1 MNKPIYLHVFDREL
15 RTLIGAQF
23 SDKEVCDIV
32 YTGVLAS
39 KFCYIGN
46 SNLAESYSD
55 FASAVELVYELEK
68 VGCVKVLTTTISRDE
83 FIEGRRKLYFKVQ
96 DRYPMYFEKKEVFFP
111 TKPQVLKDSTTT
123 VLQAN
128 ILLSLDKNVP
138 KPLNKK
144 ADIITKAILN
154 RDGSGITVGI
164 LNRMVELDRI
174 EHFYTGLLVSRNY
187 NKRYLDVMGGCLLKG
202 LSWINIFDDTS
213 DGNYDFWLYYNI
225 MEVAFLKYIKQIP
238 KIRDQVCVILE
249 LKENQYF
256 LLFQTM
262 LYDII
267 SGLNTMKGGQ
277 ALEEIRWE
285 LMFMLK
291 PRLENLKEM
300 SPEGALGC
308 LQMVCHQL
316 EKKYG
321 IRIINNP
328 MKTVLYIVAT
338 DTEFEKVAKFYKE
351 RGSNLD
357 HFELKENVYYNLGV
371 IRSSQVYLVKSGMG
385 AKKPDASILTIK
397 AAIDELKP
405 DYMIMVGI
413 AFGMKEEQSV
423 DGKKMG
429 NQRIGD
435 VMVSSE
441 IEDYGTM
448 KVLEGGTIERGLK
461 SSADPALLK
470 RFSTAYILWEKVT
483 VHTGLVIT
491 ADVLVNRKKY
501 KEDLRERFPDAI
513 GGEMEGCGFLA
524 NGNNNGHWI
533 LVKAICDFAYNKGDE
548 FQVDAA
554 MNAIEYVDFVIRNY
568 DL

>member
-1 MNKPIYLHVFDREL
+1 MYKPIYLHVFDREL

-96 DRYPMYFEKKEVFFP
+96 DRYPMYFENKEVLFP
-111 TKPQVLKDSTTT
+111 TKPKVLKDSTST

-138 KPLNKK
+138 RPLYKK
-144 ADIITKAILN
+144 ADNITKAIQN
-154 RDGSGITVGI
+154 RDGNGITVGI

-187 NKRYLDVMGGCLLKG
+187 NKRYLDAMGGCLLKG
-202 LSWINIFDDTS
+202 LSWVNIFDDTS

-238 KIRDQVCVILE
+238 KIQDQACAILA

-256 LLFQTM
+256 LLFQAM

-267 SGLNTMKGGQ
+267 TGLNTIKGGQ

-285 LMFMLK
+285 LMLMLK

-308 LQMVCHQL
+308 LQMVSHQL
-316 EKKYG
+316 EKKY
-321 IRIINNP
+321 
-328 MKTVLYIVAT
+328 
-338 DTEFEKVAKFYKE
+338 
-351 RGSNLD
+351 
-357 HFELKENVYYNLGV
+357 EL
-371 IRSSQVYLVKSGMG
+371 
-385 AKKPDASILTIK
+385 
-397 AAIDELKP
+397 
-405 DYMIMVGI
+405 
-413 AFGMKEEQSV
+413 
-423 DGKKMG
+423 
-429 NQRIGD
+429 
-435 VMVSSE
+435 
-441 IEDYGTM
+441 
-448 KVLEGGTIERGLK
+448 
-461 SSADPALLK
+461 
-470 RFSTAYILWEKVT
+470 
-483 VHTGLVIT
+483 
-491 ADVLVNRKKY
+491 
-501 KEDLRERFPDAI
+501 
-513 GGEMEGCGFLA
+513 
-524 NGNNNGHWI
+524 
-533 LVKAICDFAYNKGDE
+533 
-548 FQVDAA
+548 
-554 MNAIEYVDFVIRNY
+554 
-568 DL
+568 

>member
-55 FASAVELVYELEK
+55 FAKAVELVYELEK
-68 VGCVKVLTTTISRDE
+68 FGCVKVLTTTISKDE
-83 FIEGRRKLYFKVQ
+83 FIEGRKRLYFKVQ
-96 DRYPMYFEKKEVFFP
+96 DLYPMYFGKTDVLFP
-111 TKPQVLKDSTTT
+111 TRPQVLKDSTTT

-128 ILLSLDKNVP
+128 ILLSLDINVP
-138 KPLNKK
+138 RPLIKK
-144 ADIITKAILN
+144 VDDITNAIHN
-154 RDGSGITVGI
+154 RDGNGITVGI
-164 LNRMVELDRI
+164 LNKMVELDRI
-174 EHFYTGLLVSRNY
+174 EHFHTGLLVSKNY

-202 LSWINIFDDTS
+202 LSWVNIFDDTS
-213 DGNYDFWLYYNI
+213 DGNYDYLLYYNI
-225 MEVAFLKYIKQIP
+225 MEVAFLKYIKQKPSI
-238 KIRDQVCVILE
+238 KDQALAIFA
-249 LKENQYF
+249 LKGNQYF
-256 LLFQTM
+256 LLFQSK

-267 SGLNTMKGGQ
+267 TNLIQIKGKD
-277 ALEEIRWE
+277 ALDEIRWE
-285 LMFMLK
+285 MMSMLK

-300 SPEGALGC
+300 SPEGALEC
-308 LQMVCHQL
+308 LLMVRHQL
-316 EKKYG
+316 ENKYN
-321 IRIINNP
+321 IQIQNNP
-328 MKTVLYIVAT
+328 MKTILYIVAT
-338 DTEFEKVAKFYKE
+338 VTEFEKVAEFYKKK
-351 RGSNLD
+351 GSNLN

-405 DYMIMVGI
+405 DFMIMVGI
-413 AFGMKEEQSV
+413 AFGLKEEQVV
-423 DGKKMG
+423 DGKKKG
-429 NQRIGD
+429 SQSIGD
-435 VMVSSE
+435 VLVSSE
-441 IEDYGTM
+441 IEDYGTI
-448 KVLEGGTIERGLK
+448 KVLEDGTIERGLK

-470 RFSTAYILWEKVT
+470 RFSSANILWNNVK

-491 ADVLVNRKKY
+491 ADVLVNRKNFR
-501 KEDLRERFPDAI
+501 EDLQKRFPDAI

-524 NGNNNGHWI
+524 NSNNNGHWI

-548 FQVDAA
+548 FQGDAA